1 MMAGNA
7 VSEQFQ
13 TQLIK
18 QSSPAVEWSTLR
30 PSRGMRF

>member
-18 QSSPAVEWSTLR
+18 QSSPR
-30 PSRGMRF
+30 RGVIDFMPVA